1 MPKRARKKTQWPR
14 MTILSMNRCELVSFV
29 NAVEVLHHLVE
40 QLVLIAERLDV
51 KVPRKRTDP
60 NSKTASVN

>member
-1 MPKRARKKTQWPR
+1 MKRARKKTQWPR
-14 MTILSMNRCELVSFV
+14 MTILSMNRCQLVSFV

-51 KVPRKRTDP
+51 KIPRKAPERKSAP
-60 NSKTASVN
+60 SAVN